1 MGNTIWLCD
10 NCDEKIVESLSMSNT
25 ATSVLLEV
33 LALSGSDLAVTD
45 REKEFIVWLNQRDQ
59 SVVGIGTVGFSIS
72 EMPWT
77 KRDFYEEKI
86 FLLSVIDGA
95 INKHRWEDLNYIPN
109 EDIVVRNLNHLRL
122 LITNFKEELVDESH
136 YLYWSTTDELD
147 EEPTISIGFPQCVKH
162 KVILSCHGC
171 LFCNNGM

>member
-10 NCDEKIVESLSMSNT
+10 NCDEKIVESLSISNK
-25 ATSVLLEV
+25 ATIVLLEV

-72 EMPWT
+72 EMRWT
-77 KRDFYEEKI
+77 KRDFNEERR

-95 INKHRWEDLNYIPN
+95 INKQRWGDLNYTHN
-109 EDIVVRNLNHLRL
+109 EDGVVRNLNHLRL

-136 YLYWSTTDELD
+136 SFT
-147 EEPTISIGFPQCVKH
+147 GRPQT
-162 KVILSCHGC
+162 S
-171 LFCNNGM
+171 

>member
-10 NCDEKIVESLSMSNT
+10 NCDEKNVESLSMSNT

-33 LALSGSDLAVTD
+33 LALSGTDLAVTD

-77 KRDFYEEKI
+77 KRDFNEVKK

-95 INKHRWEDLNYIPN
+95 INKQRWEDLNYTPN

-122 LITNFKEELVDESH
+122 LITNFKEEFVDESH
-136 YLYWSTTDELD
+136 YIYWSTPEELD
-147 EEPTISIGFPQCVKH
+147 EEPTIPIGFPQCSKH